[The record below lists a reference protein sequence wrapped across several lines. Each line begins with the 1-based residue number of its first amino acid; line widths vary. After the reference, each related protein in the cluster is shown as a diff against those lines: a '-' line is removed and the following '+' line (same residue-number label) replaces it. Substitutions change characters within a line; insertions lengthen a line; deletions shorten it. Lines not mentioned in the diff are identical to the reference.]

1 MKHVVHY
8 PVLSAGQVL
17 HTLGR
22 GTASDQLLEVVSTA
36 RYSPPGATE
45 GKGTE
50 GHQVLQVPVRTVH
63 GLRCTGTHSQL
74 NPRSVLYPD
83 FCMYFG
89 DDTPELSYGG
99 AMPPIWSRSQ
109 APQSLPKDR
118 KT

>member
-1 MKHVVHY
+1 MAPRAGRGVHSRQEAKSAMKHVVHY

-50 GHQVLQVPVRTVH
+50 GHQVLQVAVKLTIAEPARPV
-63 GLRCTGTHSQL
+63 LRQCDEI
-74 NPRSVLYPD
+74 N
-83 FCMYFG
+83 
-89 DDTPELSYGG
+89 
-99 AMPPIWSRSQ
+99 
-109 APQSLPKDR
+109 
-118 KT
+118 

>member
-1 MKHVVHY
+1 MSAACHRRDVRSPTMKHVVHY

-63 GLRCTGTHSQL
+63 GLRYGHTLTTQPAERPVSGF
-74 NPRSVLYPD
+74 LYV
-83 FCMYFG
+83 F
-89 DDTPELSYGG
+89 
-99 AMPPIWSRSQ
+99 W
-109 APQSLPKDR
+109 
-118 KT
+118 

>member
-22 GTASDQLLEVVSTA
+22 GTALDQLLEVVSTA

-63 GLRCTGTHSQL
+63 RLRYGHALQRQPAERTVSG
-74 NPRSVLYPD
+74 
-83 FCMYFG
+83 CMYVFWCLH
-89 DDTPELSYGG
+89 TRAIIWCRVCRLYG
-99 AMPPIWSRSQ
+99 ADQ
-109 APQSLPKDR
+109 APQSLPKDS